1 MTKAVGLIRV
11 VADDFE
17 ENHTVDTR
25 NDRNY
30 DMDEDERSY
39 RQSMTIV
46 SLSFPPSP
54 LFFSLSF
61 PPSPL
66 FFSLSPNVRP
76 WIDFRC
82 EQMTK
87 IISGGALTQA

>member
-54 LFFSLSF
+54 LFFSLS
-61 PPSPL
+61 
-66 FFSLSPNVRP
+66 PNVRP